1 MIKQYVSGINSK
13 AHLMPAKYS
22 IALLGN
28 QGDLAFIPI
37 SLYVILC
44 VSLKPLQLDNKGTS
58 ARLI

>member
-1 MIKQYVSGINSK
+1 MIKQYVSEIKSI
-13 AHLMPAKYS
+13 AHLMPARYS

-44 VSLKPLQLDNKGTS
+44 VSMKPLHLNDKGTS